1 MIPLSL
7 LLALASL
14 GLLVAGLLADGQ
26 GLVWGSLAA
35 SLAAGGCLVVAIRA
49 RREPPGATGG
59 VPVREVAAAPVDL
72 AGLVADPTVP
82 PPTAVDVPTAV
93 DLPAGSGLPGGP
105 PAGAPPARPADP
117 AMFPPGGPPAGAPP
131 ARPADPA
138 TFPPG
143 VSDLDEVRPPDRDAT
158 TGAVEPTAAA
168 TSPPVIS
175 PRTAP
180 PPGPEDEPE
189 VEDIPVPDALRVA
202 QLSDPVLV
210 VDGRPR
216 YHLAECPRMAGR
228 PSVPLPVSAAR
239 RAGFTPCAV
248 CRPDATL
255 LARSRS
261 ASGRTG

>member
-1 MIPLSL
+1 VIPLSL

-14 GLLVAGLLADGQ
+14 GLLVAGLLAAGQ
-26 GLVWGSLAA
+26 ALVWGSLAA

-59 VPVREVAAAPVDL
+59 VPVGEVAAAPVDV

-93 DLPAGSGLPGGP
+93 DLPAGSELPGGP
-105 PAGAPPARPADP
+105 GAGAS
-117 AMFPPGGPPAGAPP
+117 P

-143 VSDLDEVRPPDRDAT
+143 VSDLDEVRLPDRDGT
-158 TGAVEPTAAA
+158 TGAVEPAAAA
-168 TSPPVIS
+168 TSPPVMS
-175 PRTAP
+175 PPAAP
-180 PPGPEDEPE
+180 PPGPDDEPE

-216 YHLAECPRMAGR
+216 YHLAECPRLAGR

-261 ASGRTG
+261 ASGRSG

>member
-1 MIPLSL
+1 VIPLSL

-26 GLVWGSLAA
+26 ALVWGSLAA

-82 PPTAVDVPTAV
+82 PPTAVDVPTLVDVPTAV
-93 DLPAGSGLPGGP
+93 DLPAGSG
-105 PAGAPPARPADP
+105 
-117 AMFPPGGPPAGAPP
+117 PPGGPPAGAPP

-143 VSDLDEVRPPDRDAT
+143 VSDMDEVRLPDRDAT

-168 TSPPVIS
+168 TSPHVSS
-175 PRTAP
+175 PPTAP
-180 PPGPEDEPE
+180 PHGPDDEPE

-202 QLSDPVLV
+202 QLSDSVLV

-216 YHLAECPRMAGR
+216 YHLAECPRLAGR